1 MVTYSK
7 RINCVPASSLRELF
21 IRETHRGGL
30 TGYFGVVKSLD
41 VLHEQFY
48 WSKLKKDVQRFYE

>member
-21 IRETHRGGL
+21 VRETHRGGL

-48 WSKLKKDVQRFYE
+48 